1 MQLNETQVVDRHNRP
16 TVIQKVALRA
26 FFINDGQYFDPY
38 EVSGVTI
45 FEKASN
51 FTPSSLLAT
60 DNVLVSSIP
69 GDIIKMH
76 FTPSGNDGGTPAQ
89 DPSGYNPGTDIRS
102 TSGVYRVRQGEYM
115 VVLDGTQDIAGIYNF
130 YGSSLV
136 VENGA
141 SAVNDYIDCWT
152 IKFAE
157 GSDYQTLISDFHQ
170 YDDTFFT
177 ITQPLLLKT
186 RNKLLNKHVTLSSIE
201 NMTVTTEI
209 TIQNK
214 DIDSSVKNIFKDSA
228 ITSAMM
234 QIEKVNEDST
244 TLPATVV
251 VSSFSD
257 TQSVMDITSDN
268 TILFRF
274 DTTTLATHP
283 RVADFG
289 GLTGTYRATVKYNLL
304 NESIISPPYYFTI
317 S

>member
-1 MQLNETQVVDRHNRP
+1 
-16 TVIQKVALRA
+16 
-26 FFINDGQYFDPY
+26 
-38 EVSGVTI
+38 
-45 FEKASN
+45 
-51 FTPSSLLAT
+51 
-60 DNVLVSSIP
+60 
-69 GDIIKMH
+69 
-76 FTPSGNDGGTPAQ
+76 
-89 DPSGYNPGTDIRS
+89 
-102 TSGVYRVRQGEYM
+102 
-115 VVLDGTQDIAGIYNF
+115 
-130 YGSSLV
+130 
-136 VENGA
+136 
-141 SAVNDYIDCWT
+141 
-152 IKFAE
+152 
-157 GSDYQTLISDFHQ
+157 
-170 YDDTFFT
+170 
-177 ITQPLLLKT
+177 
-186 RNKLLNKHVTLSSIE
+186 
-201 NMTVTTEI
+201 MTVTTEI

-251 VSSFSD
+251 VSSFAD